1 MRTLE
6 RCDVLVVGAGLA
18 GTQAALAAAR
28 QGARVRIASVGPLF
42 SGSSFFPGTW
52 GLGLVGPHDK
62 DDAEDLVRTICRVGA
77 GMADEALVRT
87 LVHGIPGAVRELAA
101 QGCELARPTA
111 GSEEERDYVPCFDH
125 ATRDWHGI
133 RRDGYVHAVGRL
145 LREEGVA
152 HTAGLELLDVLEASD
167 RVCGGVFLDR
177 ATGDLAYAPCGSM
190 VLATGGLGGLFDRTL
205 AGPDAGGCAHAI
217 VLEHGGRLVNVEFQ
231 QIMCGLLAPVRGVV
245 FNERTFRYA
254 RLRAADGTRL
264 ALDEG
269 LLRMR
274 SAHGPMTAR
283 LPDLAVDLAIAAAGA
298 AGASVELDLP
308 SPLPD
313 FVSTY
318 ARWAEQ
324 ALGPGWTHGLRICHF
339 AHASNGGVAID
350 AHARCLGAPRGLFA
364 CGELTGGMHGAD
376 RIGGLSSANALVFGK
391 IAGSEAAGS
400 TAPAPLAAP
409 ALPRWARDH
418 AWRAADVAGL
428 SHDAAPDMALLRRTM
443 GEHCL
448 VRRDEPGLTRAID
461 TLLGI
466 RATAQER
473 RLALLATS
481 ALAAA
486 RAMLERRE
494 SRGAHYRADHPRER
508 GEYGAPIFVG
518 MRDGSPHA
526 SIARV
531 PEATPRPP
539 RRTTSSG
546 SLGA

>member
-1 MRTLE
+1 MGPRGMRTLG

-52 GLGLVGPHDK
+52 GLGLVGPRGE
-62 DDAEDLVRTICRVGA
+62 DDAEDLVRTVCRVGA
-77 GMADEALVRT
+77 GMADETLVRT
-87 LVHGIPGAVRELAA
+87 LVRGIPQAVENLAA
-101 QGCELARPTA
+101 QGCELARPAT
-111 GSEEERDYVPCFDH
+111 GSEGERDYVPCFDH

-133 RRDGYVHAVGRL
+133 RREGYARAVGRL
-145 LREEGVA
+145 LRGKGVA
-152 HTAGLELLDVLEASD
+152 HTAGLELLDVLEASG
-167 RVCGGVFLDR
+167 RVCGSVFLDR
-177 ATGDLAYAPCGSM
+177 ATGDLACVPCGSM

-205 AGPDAGGCAHAI
+205 AGPDVGGCAHAI

-231 QIMCGLLAPVRGVV
+231 QIMCGLLAPARGVV

-254 RLRAADGTRL
+254 RLLAPDGTRL
-264 ALDEG
+264 AVDDA

-283 LPDLAVDLAIAAAGA
+283 LPDLAVDLAVAAAGA
-298 AGASVELDLP
+298 EGVTVEYDLP

-313 FVSTY
+313 FVGTY
-318 ARWAEQ
+318 VRWARR
-324 ALGPGWTHGLRICHF
+324 ALGPGWARDLMICHY

-350 AHARCLGAPRGLFA
+350 AHARCLGAPLGLFA

-400 TAPAPLAAP
+400 YAPAPLAAP
-409 ALPRWARDH
+409 ALPRWARDR
-418 AWRAADVAGL
+418 AWRASDAGAARVA
-428 SHDAAPDMALLRRTM
+428 AEVALLRRTM
-443 GEHCL
+443 SQHCL
-448 VRRDEPGLTRAID
+448 VGRDELGLTRAVD
-461 TLLGI
+461 TLLGMS
-466 RATAQER
+466 ATTRER
-473 RLALLATS
+473 RLALLVTS

-494 SRGAHYRADHPRER
+494 SRGAHYRADHPRQR
-508 GEYGAPIFVG
+508 GEYAAPIVVS
-518 MRDGSPHA
+518 MRNGSPC
-526 SIARV
+526 ARLGR
-531 PEATPRPP
+531 A
-539 RRTTSSG
+539 RRG
-546 SLGA
+546 

>member
-1 MRTLE
+1 MRTLG

-52 GLGLVGPHDK
+52 GLGLVGPHGE
-62 DDAEDLVRTICRVGA
+62 DDAEDLVRTVCRVGA

-87 LVHGIPGAVRELAA
+87 LVRGIPQAVEDLAA
-101 QGCELARPTA
+101 QGCELTRPAA
-111 GSEEERDYVPCFDH
+111 GSEGELDYVPCFDH

-133 RRDGYVHAVGRL
+133 RREGYARAVGRL
-145 LREEGVA
+145 LRGKGVA
-152 HTAGLELLDVLEASD
+152 HTAGLELLDVLEASG

-177 ATGDLAYAPCGSM
+177 ATGDLTCVPCGSM

-205 AGPDAGGCAHAI
+205 AGPDVGGCAHAI

-231 QIMCGLLAPVRGVV
+231 QIMCGLLAPARDIV

-254 RLRAADGTRL
+254 RLLAPDGTRL
-264 ALDEG
+264 AVDDA

-274 SAHGPMTAR
+274 SAHGPMTTR
-283 LPDLAVDLAIAAAGA
+283 LPDLAVDLAVAATGA
-298 AGASVELDLP
+298 EGVTVEYDLP

-313 FVSTY
+313 FVGTY
-318 ARWAEQ
+318 VRWARR
-324 ALGPGWTHGLRICHF
+324 ALGPGWTRDLRICHY

-350 AHARCLGAPRGLFA
+350 AHARCLGAPLGLFA

-400 TAPAPLAAP
+400 YAPAPLAAP
-409 ALPRWARDH
+409 ALPRWARDR
-418 AWRAADVAGL
+418 AWRASDAGAARVA
-428 SHDAAPDMALLRRTM
+428 AEVALLRRTM
-443 GEHCL
+443 SQHCL
-448 VRRDEPGLTRAID
+448 VGRDELGLARVVD
-461 TLLGI
+461 TLLGMS
-466 RATAQER
+466 ATTRER
-473 RLALLATS
+473 RLALLVTS

-494 SRGAHYRADHPRER
+494 SRGAHYRADHPRQR
-508 GEYGAPIFVG
+508 GEYAAPIVVS
-518 MRDGSPHA
+518 MRNGSPC
-526 SIARV
+526 ARLGR
-531 PEATPRPP
+531 A
-539 RRTTSSG
+539 RRG
-546 SLGA
+546 